1 MKKLCVIMILG
12 MISFS
17 ASAQSVRDKIDKAH
31 KDSANKERAAKADVL
46 TQRLSERETPFRD
59 KIGSRPKIENQSP
72 EIYRDALRR
81 PRLF

>member
-1 MKKLCVIMILG
+1 MKKLCAIMILG

-17 ASAQSVRDKIDKAH
+17 VSAQSIREKIDKAH
-31 KDSANKERAAKADVL
+31 KDPANKERAAKADVL

-59 KIGSRPKIENQSP
+59 KIGRRPKIANQ
-72 EIYRDALRR
+72 RFALRR